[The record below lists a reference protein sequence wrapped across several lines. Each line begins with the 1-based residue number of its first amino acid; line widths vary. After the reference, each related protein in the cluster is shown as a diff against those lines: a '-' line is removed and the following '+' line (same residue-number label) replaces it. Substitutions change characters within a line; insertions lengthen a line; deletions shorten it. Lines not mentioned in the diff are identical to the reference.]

1 MAIVVAGIVGHFQM
15 GESNE
20 ADDKDSEQSRE
31 AELGRA

>member
-15 GESNE
+15 GKSNE
-20 ADDKDSEQSRE
+20 ADDKDAKKSRK